1 MRCTYS
7 LSLVVT
13 GNDLLKQGLLISG
26 EHDGSKGVF
35 PVIHK
40 DSLCIGECG
49 VCLIG
54 GNKFAHV
61 VVPIYRCKSA
71 PRNPVGYRLNS

>member
-1 MRCTYS
+1 MRCTCL

-13 GNDLLKQGLLISG
+13 GNDLLKQGLVSRVK
-26 EHDGSKGVF
+26 HDGSESVF

-40 DSLCIGECG
+40 DSLCVGECG
-49 VCLIG
+49 VGLIG

-71 PRNPVGYRLNS
+71 PHWRKPTG